1 MLEKTDLEGDE
12 GGMTISIATAD
23 DMDLVLEGIKAILRQ
38 QEDFEVIGTY
48 QGLSDL
54 VDALTEARPQV
65 IVLGDRLDP
74 ALDVLALV
82 ESVRRIT
89 PRSRIIVMSS
99 LPDGRIVHELFVAGA
114 AGYMYK
120 SDPLSLYLVDAVR
133 TVVRGKPYLSPTA
146 NAEYLLAM
154 QAEHP
159 RWLFDAEA
167 RDVLHLMANGYRAQE
182 IAALRGM
189 PIRRVYWVA
198 NKLRDRFGADTNAQL
213 MVRAAE
219 EGFLP

>member
-1 MLEKTDLEGDE
+1 
-12 GGMTISIATAD
+12 MTVKIVIAD

-38 QEDFEVIGTY
+38 QADFEVIGTY
-48 QGLSDL
+48 QVFPELL
-54 VDALTEARPQV
+54 DALAEQRPQV
-65 IVLGDRLDP
+65 MVLGDRLDP
-74 ALDVLALV
+74 GLDVLALV
-82 ESVRRIT
+82 EKVHRIAPYT
-89 PRSRIIVMSS
+89 RIIVMSS
-99 LPDGRIVHELFVAGA
+99 LPDGLIVQELFASGA

-120 SDPLSLYLVDAVR
+120 SDPLSHYLVDAVQ

-167 RDVLHLMANGYRAQE
+167 RDVLRLMANGYRAQE
-182 IAALRGM
+182 IAAMRGM
-189 PIRRVYWVA
+189 SVRRVYWVA

>member
-1 MLEKTDLEGDE
+1 MTIRVIIADEMDLALEG
-12 GGMTISIATAD
+12 M
-23 DMDLVLEGIKAILRQ
+23 KAILCQ
-38 QEDFEVIGTY
+38 QSDVEVTETY
-48 QGLSDL
+48 REFS
-54 VDALTEARPQV
+54 ALLDSLTAQRPDV
-65 IVLGDRLDP
+65 ILLGDRLESG
-74 ALDVLALV
+74 LDVLALV
-82 ESVRRIT
+82 EKVRRSA

-99 LPDGRIVHELFVAGA
+99 LPDGRIVHELFVSGA

-167 RDVLHLMANGYRAQE
+167 RDVLHLMANGYRTQE
-182 IAALRGM
+182 IAAMRGM

>member
-1 MLEKTDLEGDE
+1 MTIRVIIADEMDLALEG
-12 GGMTISIATAD
+12 M
-23 DMDLVLEGIKAILRQ
+23 KAILYQ
-38 QEDFEVIGTY
+38 QGDVEVTETY
-48 QGLSDL
+48 REFSALLDGLT
-54 VDALTEARPQV
+54 VQRPAV
-65 IVLGDRLDP
+65 ILLGVRLESG
-74 ALDVLALV
+74 LDVLALV
-82 ESVRRIT
+82 ETVRRT
-89 PRSRIIVMSS
+89 APRSRIIVMSS
-99 LPDGRIVHELFVAGA
+99 LPDGRIVHELFVSGA

-219 EGFLP
+219 EGFLS